1 MRSSLSLLSPQRWHV
16 PIPYF
21 LDEVA
26 PYMLLV
32 RYLPFEGDV
41 ARWFLSCRPLSVPVD
56 GLPDPLAVRGDLT
69 SAEGASVFA
78 ILQDHRSLE
87 LVNHLCP
94 LTGQRPDQAE
104 RLHHRAAQGT
114 D

>member
-1 MRSSLSLLSPQRWHV
+1 
-16 PIPYF
+16 
-21 LDEVA
+21 
-26 PYMLLV
+26 MLLV
-32 RYLPFEGDV
+32 RYLPFEGAV

-69 SAEGASVFA
+69 SAEGVSVFA
-78 ILQDHRSLE
+78 TVQDDRSLE

-104 RLHHRAAQGT
+104 RLHRRAAQGA
-114 D
+114 DLRGIASLLEDSADELSPGGKSGVG